1 MTARGIRNNN
11 PLNIRKGNNWHGE
24 RHPQTDREFEEFA
37 TMVDGIRAAM
47 ILAYNLITGRARS
60 CHGLPCNTLD
70 KLIARWAPPHEN
82 NTAAYLRH
90 VAMAAGITTREPLY
104 PIKKTQFCSV
114 IAAMACVECGC
125 NLDKNDICTAYALA
139 RLVCTDMP
147 A

>member
-1 MTARGIRNNN
+1 
-11 PLNIRKGNNWHGE
+11 
-24 RHPQTDREFEEFA
+24 
-37 TMVDGIRAAM
+37 MVDGIRAAM
-47 ILAYNLITGRARS
+47 ILAYNLITGRAKS
-60 CHGLPCNTLD
+60 CSGNPCNTLD

-90 VAMAAGITTREPLY
+90 VAMAAGITTHEQIY
-104 PIKKTQFCSV
+104 PIKKTQFCAI

-125 NLDKNDICTAYALA
+125 SLDNNDIYTAYALA

>member
-1 MTARGIRNNN
+1 MAPRGIRNNN
-11 PLNIRKGNNWHGE
+11 PLNIRKGNNWQGE

-60 CHGLPCNTLD
+60 CNGQPCNTLD
-70 KLIARWAPPHEN
+70 KLISRWAPPHEN
-82 NTAAYLRH
+82 NTGAYLRH
-90 VAMAAGITTREPLY
+90 VAMAAGLTTREQLY

-125 NLDKNDICTAYALA
+125 NLDKNDIFTAYALA

-147 A
+147 G

>member
-1 MTARGIRNNN
+1 MAPRGIRNNN
-11 PLNIRKGNNWHGE
+11 PLNIRKGNNWQGE
-24 RHPQTDREFEEFA
+24 RNPQTDREFEEFA

-60 CHGLPCNTLD
+60 CHGKPCNTLD

-90 VAMAAGITTREPLY
+90 VAMAAGITTHEPLY

-125 NLDKNDICTAYALA
+125 NLDKNDIYTAYALA

-147 A
+147 G